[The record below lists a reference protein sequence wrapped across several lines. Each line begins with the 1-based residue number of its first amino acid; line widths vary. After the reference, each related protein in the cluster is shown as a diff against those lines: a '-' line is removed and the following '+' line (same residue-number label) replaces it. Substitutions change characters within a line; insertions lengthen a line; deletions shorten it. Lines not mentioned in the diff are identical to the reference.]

1 MLATHSPYIV
11 NQLNLLLGAHYAQ
24 KDGRETKYPAIAPA
38 DIGVYHVDE
47 GGISSLMAHDNL
59 TQRGV
64 VNTIDF
70 ATPMED
76 IYTEYQQ
83 LWEK

>member
-24 KDGRETKYPAIAPA
+24 KDGRKTNYPAIAPEI
-38 DIGVYHVDE
+38 IGVYHVDD
-47 GGISSLMAHDNL
+47 GGISSLMALDNL
-59 TQRGV
+59 TQRRV
-64 VNTIDF
+64 VNTIGF

-83 LWEK
+83 LQ